1 MQLMLVWFDAG
12 TQAAVED
19 IDWSSVDDLGCGIE
33 LEVSGDARHQP
44 IHTGGSHGKL
54 LLLLFYF
61 DTSLFVSLT
70 VELSPL
76 SHNRKYLHLSSDDCV
91 EDIREDCQIYS
102 ALLPSVL

>member
-19 IDWSSVDDLGCGIE
+19 IDWSAVDDLGCGIE

-44 IHTGGSHGKL
+44 IHTSGSHGKL

-76 SHNRKYLHLSSDDCV
+76 SRNRKYLHLSSDDCV
-91 EDIREDCQIYS
+91 EDIREDCQTYS